1 MNKELFNPILD
12 TFENEDLR
20 GFAEKCIDTIPAYWY
35 SVPASSTGK
44 YHPKYSLGDGG
55 LARHTLAVVRILNH
69 MLSVD
74 CVKNQYTSRERD
86 LLRIAAIMHDSRKS
100 GTQEEFEKSKWT
112 KFNHPLLAS
121 DEIAKVWNKNRDGAI
136 SIEEAKLI
144 RNAIQSH
151 MGQWNTDKRS
161 PDVTLPTPQDKY
173 QIIIHLADYLA
184 SRKDIEVLFDK
195 HKDES
200 KQKQEDQPDIYTWRL
215 PFGKYS
221 GMTLLEVKNMNPGYI
236 EWAKNNIDS
245 EPCHSLVMQL

>member
-1 MNKELFNPILD
+1 MSKELFNPILD
-12 TFENEDLR
+12 TFENNDLKE
-20 GFAEKCIDTIPAYWY
+20 FAKECIDTIPAYWY

-44 YHPKYSLGDGG
+44 YHPQYSLGDGG
-55 LARHTLAVVRILNH
+55 LARHTLAVVRLLNH
-69 MLSVD
+69 MLSID
-74 CVKNQYTSRERD
+74 CIKDKYTSRERD
-86 LLRIAAIMHDSRKS
+86 LLRIAALMHDSRKS
-100 GTQEEFEKSKWT
+100 GTQEEFDKSKWT

-121 DEIAKVWNKNRDGAI
+121 DEVAKVWNNHEDKTMT
-136 SIEEAKLI
+136 IEEAKII
-144 RNAIQSH
+144 RHTIESH

-173 QIIIHLADYLA
+173 QIILHLADYLA
-184 SRKDIEVLFDK
+184 SRKDIELLFDK
-195 HKDES
+195 HEETKH
-200 KQKQEDQPDIYTWRL
+200 KQESEPDIYTWRL